1 MIRFVSILIC
11 LQLCS
16 ALSFGAETCGEPL
29 DTHWSIVDTFPS
41 EIDLVAVIDNPSEQ
55 LLSGAGR
62 ASRTMLGSIGMF
74 SKTRRAWGAIGELF
88 ETDAD
93 GVVGAL
99 MSGRVVVLVDGLFDE
114 TSNPLKVM
122 YAADTNWA
130 VMGEVETEV
139 FDQLRKKLKPVP
151 REIVGGVPIYG
162 IESGRYSMVMLKG
175 VNGSKSRVML
185 SPKSG
190 RDLLERA
197 LGAVMNAPGQ
207 PVAQHAIPR
216 WSFDEGWGVAM
227 RIRVDAWIGMLG
239 RFGWEAQATQ
249 PEHLRC
255 VLGSTDDG
263 VEVSI
268 AMDYRGDV
276 PSGQAPVGL
285 LGALGDDTVI
295 AMAAASVIRM
305 DLIEEGGLS
314 IMLGNSVDDGIKV
327 GTFDRSVEG
336 TTRLIPEGSLFVF
349 STQDMST
356 MDDQDGVGMTVLS
369 SYQAGAMDAELV
381 DSVIEPLVIDAADGS
396 RRTQYNGL
404 FPKAVRTCELEDDED
419 QSSRV
424 SWLTSQRSNG
434 SELIFSFSGN
444 TVDTGARVRKLSEA
458 SAALDAINSGGNM
471 GGIEQGT
478 ERLADGGSSVL
489 LSGFI
494 RVGALLKSMADT
506 QWMGNVELI
515 SDLGLVSWEVLLD
528 DGVLRAR
535 VEFR

>member
-1 MIRFVSILIC
+1 M
-11 LQLCS
+11 
-16 ALSFGAETCGEPL
+16 
-29 DTHWSIVDTFPS
+29 
-41 EIDLVAVIDNPSEQ
+41 
-55 LLSGAGR
+55 
-62 ASRTMLGSIGMF
+62 MLGSIGMF
-74 SKTRRAWGAIGELF
+74 NKTRRAWGAIGALF

-99 MSGRVVVLVDGLFDE
+99 MSGRVVVLVDGVFDE

-130 VMGEVETEV
+130 VMGEVDTEV

-151 REIVGGVPIYG
+151 REIVGGVPVYG
-162 IESGRYSMVMLKG
+162 IESGRYLMVMLKG
-175 VNGSKSRVML
+175 VDGSKSRVML

-197 LGAVMNAPGQ
+197 LGAVMNAPAQ
-207 PVAQHAIPR
+207 PVARHAIPR

-227 RIRVDAWIGMLG
+227 RIRVDAWTGMLG
-239 RFGWEAQATQ
+239 RFGWETQ
-249 PEHLRC
+249 TTKPEHLRC

-263 VEVSI
+263 VEVSV
-268 AMDYRGDV
+268 AMVYRGDI
-276 PSGQAPVGL
+276 PCGQAPVGL

-314 IMLGNSVDDGIKV
+314 IMLGNSVDDRIKV
-327 GTFDRSVEG
+327 GTLDRSVEG

-369 SYQAGAMDAELV
+369 SYQAGAIDAELV
-381 DSVIEPLVIDAADGS
+381 DSVIEPLVLDATDGS

-404 FPKAVRTCELEDDED
+404 FPKAVRTCELEDADD

-424 SWLTSQRSNG
+424 SWLTSQRTSG

-444 TVDTGARVRKLSEA
+444 KVDTGARVRKLSEA
-458 SAALDAINSGGNM
+458 SAAFDAINAGRNL
-471 GGIEQGT
+471 GGIEQGND
-478 ERLADGGSSVL
+478 RLADGGSSVL

-494 RVGALLKSMADT
+494 RVGALLESMADT

-528 DGVLRAR
+528 DGVLRAK